1 MKTTKQQLRQII
13 KEELEVI
20 LTNEEAGE
28 LFGEGVEA
36 QLEEQELN
44 EVDMNQVQIIMDAFA
59 QIGLNLSPAI
69 IMGLM
74 GYAFKQAIDADK
86 EIHKSFNKR
95 PRGFAKPEDQQELNE
110 DDPAMIASMLD
121 PETIEA
127 LKLIAQVGMKIGK
140 ETLTPV
146 ALGLLGVAGARRGMG
161 NRDEDEQMMEQE
173 KVATDVARVGKK
185 LGGVQGLEPLL
196 KSINTRAE
204 FEALMMQFVQLVAK
218 DKLNPNDVKMGIR
231 NVAAAI
237 LKGK

>member
-36 QLEEQELN
+36 ELEEQELN

-86 EIHKSFNKR
+86 EIHKSFDKR
-95 PRGFAKPEDQQELNE
+95 QRGFAKPEDQQELNE
-110 DDPAMIASMLD
+110 ADMSDIQIIINAFAKIGLNLSPVIVMG
-121 PETIEA
+121 
-127 LKLIAQVGMKIGK
+127 LIAYAVEQ
-140 ETLTPV
+140 
-146 ALGLLGVAGARRGMG
+146 AMG
-161 NRDEDEQMMEQE
+161 RKKAKPEDEQMMEQE

-185 LGGVQGLEPLL
+185 LDTLTGLEGLL
-196 KSINTRAE
+196 ASINTRAE
-204 FEALMMQFVQLVAK
+204 FEELMMRFIQMVAK
-218 DKLNPNDVKMGIR
+218 DKLKPNDVKLGVR
-231 NVAAAI
+231 NVVKAV
-237 LKGK
+237 LPGK

>member
-36 QLEEQELN
+36 ELEEQELN

-59 QIGLNLSPAI
+59 QIGLNLSPAV

-95 PRGFAKPEDQQELNE
+95 PRGFAKPEE
-110 DDPAMIASMLD
+110 
-121 PETIEA
+121 
-127 LKLIAQVGMKIGK
+127 
-140 ETLTPV
+140 
-146 ALGLLGVAGARRGMG
+146 
-161 NRDEDEQMMEQE
+161 EQMMEQE
-173 KVATDVARVGKK
+173 KVAGDVARVGKK
-185 LGGVQGLEPLL
+185 LDSVQGLEALL
-196 KSINTRAE
+196 ASINNRDK
-204 FEALMMQFVQLVAK
+204 FEAVLTQFIQMVAK
-218 DKLNPNDVKMGIR
+218 ERLQPNDVKMGVR

>member
-36 QLEEQELN
+36 ELEE
-44 EVDMNQVQIIMDAFA
+44 
-59 QIGLNLSPAI
+59 
-69 IMGLM
+69 
-74 GYAFKQAIDADK
+74 
-86 EIHKSFNKR
+86 
-95 PRGFAKPEDQQELNE
+95 QELNE

-127 LKLIAQVGMKIGK
+127 LKLIAQVGVKIGK

-161 NRDEDEQMMEQE
+161 NRDKDKQSLEDAEKEFPMAPARPPMMEQE
-173 KVATDVARVGKK
+173 KVAGDVARVGKK
-185 LGGVQGLEPLL
+185 LGGVQGLEALL
-196 KSINTRAE
+196 ASIDNRE
-204 FEALMMQFVQLVAK
+204 KFEAVMTQFIQMVAK
-218 DKLNPNDVKMGIR
+218 DRLKPSDVKMGVR
-231 NVAAAI
+231 NVAAQV
-237 LKGK
+237 LKVK